1 MGVISSVVGG
11 LSQAG
16 QYSAK
21 KNQALVNGRAQKNA
35 AYAQAT
41 STEQAAKANLRTVA
55 ENMARTAGNRRRDMG
70 AARNANAASGFT
82 SDGSG
87 SKAEEVANKVHTQA
101 MADLARSGSTA
112 SMNAAD
118 AAITQRRQGDMAL
131 RAAEIEAEQYAA
143 MAKASRTGAFMSAL
157 GGVVGAVG
165 GAIDGYGRAE
175 EFNKAN
181 ADAIAKK
188 DVKAASLWKSSV
200 LGSVYGS
207 DGGAGLL
214 AASNPFTAA
223 YAGETW
229 QRNLIGLFDDNNVY
243 RSK

>member
-21 KNQALVNGRAQKNA
+21 RDMALVNGRTQKNA

-55 ENMARTAGNRRRDMG
+55 ENITRIAGNRRRDMG

-101 MADLARSGSTA
+101 MADMARSGSTA

-131 RAAEIEAEQYAA
+131 RAAEIEAQQYAA

-181 ADAIAKK
+181 AAAIADG

-229 QRNLIGLFDDNNVY
+229 QRNLIGMFDDNNVY

>member
-1 MGVISSVVGG
+1 MGAISPEVGG

-21 KNQALVNGRAQKNA
+21 KNQALVNGQAQKNA
-35 AYAQAT
+35 AYAHAT
-41 STEQAAKANLRTVA
+41 STEQAAKANLRVVA
-55 ENMARTAGNRRRDMG
+55 ENMARMAGTRRRDMG

-82 SDGSG
+82 SVGSG
-87 SKAEEVANKVHTQA
+87 SKAEEIANKVHTQE

-112 SMNAAD
+112 SMDAAD

-131 RAAEIEAEQYAA
+131 RAAEIEAQQYAA

-181 ADAIAKK
+181 ADAIAKG
-188 DVKAASLWKSSV
+188 DVKAASLWRNGV
-200 LGSVYGS
+200 LGGVYGA

-223 YAGETW
+223 YAGDTW
-229 QRNLIGLFDDNNVY
+229 QRNLIGLFDKDNVY
-243 RSK
+243 RN